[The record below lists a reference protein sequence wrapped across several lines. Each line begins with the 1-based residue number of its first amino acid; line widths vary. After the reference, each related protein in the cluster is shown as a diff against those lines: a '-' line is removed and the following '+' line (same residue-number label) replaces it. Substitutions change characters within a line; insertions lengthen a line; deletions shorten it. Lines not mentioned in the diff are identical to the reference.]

1 MSGVRMRRRRPLGV
15 FTVAVVALT
24 ACGVRTDATPRA
36 IPEDDQVLSVAGAAS
51 GTDASGAGRIYLV
64 APGEPRLL
72 RSVPRDTLTR
82 QDLMSVLLLGPN
94 ENELSEQFSSSI
106 PLSVE
111 LLSTRSD
118 GTVLFV
124 DISEDINELSGQG
137 LLEALAQIVYTAS
150 ELDDVQAVQITVAGE
165 PVAWPTA
172 DGASTTDPLQTYDYP
187 GIVRTA
193 QPAYPATPSGV

>member
-1 MSGVRMRRRRPLGV
+1 MIRRSTLAAM
-15 FTVAVVALT
+15 VAIAALT
-24 ACGVRTDATPRA
+24 ACGVGPDATPRDV
-36 IPEDDQVLSVAGAAS
+36 PEEDQVLSVAGAAS

-72 RSVPRDTLTR
+72 RSVPRDSLTR
-82 QDLMSVLLLGPN
+82 HDLMSVLLLGPN
-94 ENELSEQFSSSI
+94 DNELSEQFSSSI
-106 PLSVE
+106 PPTVE

-124 DISEDINELSGQG
+124 DVSEEIKELSGQG
-137 LLEALAQIVYTAS
+137 LIEALAQIVYTAS

-165 PVAWPTA
+165 KLAWPTA
-172 DGASTTDPLQTYDYP
+172 DGSSTTEPLQTYDYP

-193 QPAYPATPSGV
+193 QPAYPATPSAA